1 LSFIDA
7 GAIVCAPLSGYL
19 LDSVGF
25 IPTAFITISLG
36 VLEMLL
42 LLVAGD
48 SEAIMIASFVCYAVF
63 RAFLFP
69 YFFASLS
76 RKIGFRF
83 FGMLTGIGFSLS
95 GFSQLAIAPVA
106 TLFEGTCH
114 EEDGLDTNSCDHGS
128 WSLAHW
134 AEIAT
139 LCLLLMIPI
148 FDWLTESKKK
158 KEKESKL
165 LDTST
170 MSYGSVET

>member
-1 LSFIDA
+1 M
-7 GAIVCAPLSGYL
+7 CAPLSGYL

-25 IPTAFITISLG
+25 VPTAFITISLG
-36 VLEMLL
+36 ILEMFFLL
-42 LLVAGD
+42 MAGD

-83 FGMLTGIGFSLS
+83 FGMLTGIGFCLS

-114 EEDGLDTNSCDHGS
+114 EYDGLTTGDAIGCDQGR

-134 AEIAT
+134 AEIVT
-139 LCLLLMIPI
+139 LCLLLVIPI
-148 FDWLTESKKK
+148 FDWLAESKKK

-170 MSYGSVET
+170 LSYGSVET

>member
-1 LSFIDA
+1 M
-7 GAIVCAPLSGYL
+7 CAPVSGYL

-25 IPTAFITISLG
+25 IPTAYIAIALG
-36 VLEMLL
+36 VLEMSL

-48 SEAIMIASFVCYAVF
+48 SEAVMIASFVCYAVF

-76 RKIGFRF
+76 RKMGFRF
-83 FGMLTGIGFSLS
+83 FGMLTGIGFCLS
-95 GFSQLAIAPVA
+95 GFSQLLIAPVA

-114 EEDGLDTNSCDHGS
+114 EYDSLTTGDAIGCDQGS
-128 WSLAHW
+128 WSVAHW
-134 AEIAT
+134 AEIGI
-139 LCLLLMIPI
+139 LCFLLMIPI
-148 FDWLTESKKK
+148 YDWLAESKKT

-170 MSYGSVET
+170 LSYGSVET